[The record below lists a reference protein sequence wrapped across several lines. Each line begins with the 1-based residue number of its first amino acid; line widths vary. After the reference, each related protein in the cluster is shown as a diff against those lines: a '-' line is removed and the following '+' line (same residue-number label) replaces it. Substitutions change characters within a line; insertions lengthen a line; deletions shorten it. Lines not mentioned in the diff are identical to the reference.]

1 GLGSKAKKEWIREL
15 NIKYKITFL
24 SLQETKIDNILAMDV
39 KFLWGNSH
47 FEHLFS
53 EALGNSS
60 GILCTWDPNVFHKKH
75 HIISDN
81 FVSLYGT
88 WISNKVELLMISVY
102 APQSVANKRVLW
114 TYLSSLIDRWKGE
127 SIVLG
132 DFNEVRRM
140 EERWGSSFD
149 MYGARAFNNFISN
162 SGHFSDHRPI
172 LLREVITNYGATP
185 FRLYHSWFSLHG
197 FDLLVTH
204 TWNSTVLNDNN
215 GMIRLKKKLQILKK
229 EIRVWVADQ
238 KKNQLG
244 RVNDLKSKLSDI
256 DKTLDQGGMNDDLLL
271 SRMEYMKQLHDV
283 KTADARDSMQKAK
296 IQWGVEGDENSKFF
310 HGIINRKRA
319 NLAVK
324 GIMIDGEWV
333 DEPNRVKDEFR
344 NHFAARFQDPGL
356 CHGKINF
363 NFPTRLNLEQ
373 ATGLESPIT
382 RDEIRTAVWGCGEN
396 KSPGPDGFTFEFLR
410 KFWDVVGSDL
420 CTAVEWFFDHAS
432 FSVGCNSAF
441 IALIPKSLDP
451 KTVSDYRPIS
461 LIGSLYKV
469 VTKILAMRLS
479 TVISDLISDVQTAF
493 LPNRQILDGPFI
505 INELLARCHQKNQ
518 RAMVFKVDFAKA
530 YDSIRWDY
538 LEDVLKS
545 FGFGPKWCSWIR
557 GSLNSGMASILVN
570 GSPTSE
576 FHFHRGLKQ
585 GDPLAPYLFILIME
599 SLHLSFSRVID
610 VGIFNGIRIDS
621 SFMLSHLF
629 YADDAVFIGEWSQGN
644 LKGIIH
650 ILRCFSLL
658 SGLSINLRKSHLL
671 GVGIPSSCVH
681 EAATS
686 IGCSVMQAPFKY
698 LGVMVGGNM
707 SLVKAWDDTIN
718 KLKVRLSRW
727 KLKTLSIGGRLT
739 LLKSVL
745 GSTPIYNMSLYKV
758 PKAVL
763 NSMEAIRRDF
773 FNGIP
778 DGERK
783 IAWVKWTKVLASK
796 NQGGLGVSSFYA
808 LNRALLVKWVWR
820 FLSGDNSLWARVIYA
835 MHGSNRQVL
844 SASHSSSW
852 SSIIRETNTLKAQ
865 GVDLISHCKIRVG
878 NGRRTSFWNDLWIG
892 DASLRFMFSRLYA
905 LDTNKVCTVADKI
918 NAPLTSSFCRTVRG
932 GAESQQLA
940 YIFDLLGSVILSN
953 MEDKWVWDL
962 NGDGE
967 FRVKD
972 VHTLLDET
980 FLPKADI
987 PTRWIKTIPI
997 KVNIFAWKASLVRLP
1012 TRYNLNRRGVEVSSL
1027 SCPICNST
1035 HEDTDHLLFC
1045 CGLAT
1050 DVMRLVCRWWNVL
1063 WIPVNSY
1070 QEWIAW
1076 FKSLRMSS
1084 SSKGVLKGVFYTA

>member
-1 GLGSKAKKEWIREL
+1 
-15 NIKYKITFL
+15 
-24 SLQETKIDNILAMDV
+24 M
-39 KFLWGNSH
+39 
-47 FEHLFS
+47 
-53 EALGNSS
+53 
-60 GILCTWDPNVFHKKH
+60 C
-75 HIISDN
+75 
-81 FVSLYGT
+81 
-88 WISNKVELLMISVY
+88 
-102 APQSVANKRVLW
+102 
-114 TYLSSLIDRWKGE
+114 
-127 SIVLG
+127 
-132 DFNEVRRM
+132 
-140 EERWGSSFD
+140 
-149 MYGARAFNNFISN
+149 
-162 SGHFSDHRPI
+162 
-172 LLREVITNYGATP
+172 
-185 FRLYHSWFSLHG
+185 
-197 FDLLVTH
+197 
-204 TWNSTVLNDNN
+204 
-215 GMIRLKKKLQILKK
+215 
-229 EIRVWVADQ
+229 
-238 KKNQLG
+238 
-244 RVNDLKSKLSDI
+244 
-256 DKTLDQGGMNDDLLL
+256 
-271 SRMEYMKQLHDV
+271 
-283 KTADARDSMQKAK
+283 
-296 IQWGVEGDENSKFF
+296 
-310 HGIINRKRA
+310 
-319 NLAVK
+319 
-324 GIMIDGEWV
+324 
-333 DEPNRVKDEFR
+333 
-344 NHFAARFQDPGL
+344 
-356 CHGKINF
+356 
-363 NFPTRLNLEQ
+363 
-373 ATGLESPIT
+373 
-382 RDEIRTAVWGCGEN
+382 
-396 KSPGPDGFTFEFLR
+396 
-410 KFWDVVGSDL
+410 
-420 CTAVEWFFDHAS
+420 
-432 FSVGCNSAF
+432 
-441 IALIPKSLDP
+441 
-451 KTVSDYRPIS
+451 
-461 LIGSLYKV
+461 
-469 VTKILAMRLS
+469 LS

-610 VGIFNGIRIDS
+610 AGIFNGIRIDS
-621 SFMLSHLF
+621 SLMLSHLF

-852 SSIIRETNTLKAQ
+852 SSIIKEINTLKAQ

-892 DASLRFMFSRLYA
+892 DASLRFMFPRLYA
-905 LDTNKVCTVADKI
+905 LDTNKVCTVADKM
-918 NAPLTSSFCRTVRG
+918 NAPLTSSFRRTVRG

-940 YIFDLLGSVILSN
+940 HIFDLLGPVILSN
-953 MEDKWVWDL
+953 MEDRWVWDL

-972 VHTLLDET
+972 VRTLLDET

-997 KVNIFAWKASLVRLP
+997 KVNIFAWKASLDRLP
-1012 TRYNLNRRGVEVSSL
+1012 TRYNLDRRGVEVSSL

-1035 HEDTDHLLFC
+1035 HEDTDHLLFR

-1084 SSKGVLKGVFYTA
+1084 SSKGVLEGVFYTAWWSIWYFRNQLLFAAQKPRKEALFDDIVMRSFNWSIARGKLTFRWDSWLQHPYLIPL

>member
-1 GLGSKAKKEWIREL
+1 MIKVGQTMGFFMEGCLGSKAKKEWIMEL

-24 SLQETKIDNILAMDV
+24 SLQETKMDNISAMDV
-39 KFLWGNSH
+39 K
-47 FEHLFS
+47 
-53 EALGNSS
+53 
-60 GILCTWDPNVFHKKH
+60 
-75 HIISDN
+75 
-81 FVSLYGT
+81 
-88 WISNKVELLMISVY
+88 
-102 APQSVANKRVLW
+102 
-114 TYLSSLIDRWKGE
+114 
-127 SIVLG
+127 
-132 DFNEVRRM
+132 
-140 EERWGSSFD
+140 
-149 MYGARAFNNFISN
+149 ARAFNNFISN
-162 SGHFSDHRPI
+162 SGLVDIQLEGYSFTWAHPSATKMSKLDRFLVTDGLLSLFPHISVVCLKMHLSDHRPI
-172 LLREVITNYGATP
+172 LLQEVITDYGATP

-197 FDLLVTH
+197 FDLL
-204 TWNSTVLNDNN
+204 
-215 GMIRLKKKLQILKK
+215 

-244 RVNDLKSKLSDI
+244 RVNDLKSKLSNI

-271 SRMEYMKQLHDV
+271 SRMEYVKQLHDV

-319 NLAVK
+319 NFAVK

-363 NFPTRLNLEQ
+363 NFPTHLNLEQ

-382 RDEIRTAVWGCGEN
+382 RDEIRTA
-396 KSPGPDGFTFEFLR
+396 
-410 KFWDVVGSDL
+410 
-420 CTAVEWFFDHAS
+420 
-432 FSVGCNSAF
+432 
-441 IALIPKSLDP
+441 
-451 KTVSDYRPIS
+451 TVSDYRPIS

-469 VTKILAMRLS
+469 VTKILELRLS

-610 VGIFNGIRIDS
+610 AGIFNGIRIDS
-621 SFMLSHLF
+621 SLMLSHLF

-727 KLKTLSIGGRLT
+727 ELKTLSIGGRLT

-852 SSIIRETNTLKAQ
+852 SSIIKEINTLKAQ

-892 DASLRFMFSRLYA
+892 DAGLRFMFPRLYA
-905 LDTNKVCTVADKI
+905 LDTNKVCTVADKM
-918 NAPLTSSFCRTVRG
+918 NAPL
-932 GAESQQLA
+932 
-940 YIFDLLGSVILSN
+940 LLLSV
-953 MEDKWVWDL
+953 EPWVWDL
-962 NGDGE
+962 NGDVE

-972 VHTLLDET
+972 VRTLLDET

-997 KVNIFAWKASLVRLP
+997 KVNIFAWKASLDLLP
-1012 TRYNLNRRGVEVSSL
+1012 TRYNLDRRGVE
-1027 SCPICNST
+1027 
-1035 HEDTDHLLFC
+1035 
-1045 CGLAT
+1045 
-1050 DVMRLVCRWWNVL
+1050 
-1063 WIPVNSY
+1063 IPVNSY

-1084 SSKGVLKGVFYTA
+1084 SSKGVLE